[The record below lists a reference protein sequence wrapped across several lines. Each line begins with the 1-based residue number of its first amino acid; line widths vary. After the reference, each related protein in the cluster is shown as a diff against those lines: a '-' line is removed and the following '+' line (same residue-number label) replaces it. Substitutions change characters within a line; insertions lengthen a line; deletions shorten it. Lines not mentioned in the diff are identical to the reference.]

1 MWVHVGIYG
10 VEDILLLREVDMKI
24 QLNNNLQGHIL
35 YNYNNKMGLL
45 AQ

>member
-24 QLNNNLQGHIL
+24 QLNNNL
-35 YNYNNKMGLL
+35 
-45 AQ
+45 